1 MPRLTRKLHAE
12 MMADY
17 AAGVPVTTIAAK
29 YQVHQTAPGKAAKR
43 AGMAMRQQPPTESRA
58 AKRRWQVAN
67 PEKRKAHKAVER
79 ALADGSLVQKPC
91 EKCGDPNSQ
100 AHHED
105 YSKPL
110 EVNWLCQKDHKARHT
125 ELKKATSASTV
136 AKSQ

>member
-17 AAGVPVTTIAAK
+17 AAGMKVEVIAAK
-29 YQVHQTAPGKAAKR
+29 YNVHPTAPCNAARR
-43 AGMAMRQQPPTESRA
+43 AGLPMRQDEPPKESRA
-58 AKRRWQVAN
+58 AKRLWQASN

-79 ALADGSLVQKPC
+79 ALAEGTLIRKPC
-91 EKCGDPNSQ
+91 EKCGNKNSQ

-110 EVNWLCQKDHKARHT
+110 EVIWLCQKDHKARHI
-125 ELKKATSASTV
+125 ELKKGR
-136 AKSQ
+136 